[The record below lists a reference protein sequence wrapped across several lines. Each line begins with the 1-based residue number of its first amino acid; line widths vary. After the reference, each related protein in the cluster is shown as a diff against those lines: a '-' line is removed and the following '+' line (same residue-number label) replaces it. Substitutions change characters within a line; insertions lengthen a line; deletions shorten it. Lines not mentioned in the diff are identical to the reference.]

1 MSDSDTRARNLDA
14 VTRAFVAIGR
24 QDADAMMDNY
34 TDDVWVE
41 FPFADPPSRMEGNAN
56 IRKYLKG
63 AFKVFQFELTI
74 TEVHEG
80 LDPDK
85 LIVEFTSDG
94 KITTTGKHYANR
106 YIAVYGF
113 RDGKIAWWKEY
124 LNPKIM
130 DAAMTP

>member
-1 MSDSDTRARNLDA
+1 MEEPDETQLAWLLI
-14 VTRAFVAIGR
+14 F
-24 QDADAMMDNY
+24 
-34 TDDVWVE
+34 E
-41 FPFADPPSRMEGNAN
+41 FQA
-56 IRKYLKG
+56 
-63 AFKVFQFELTI
+63 Q
-74 TEVHEG
+74 H
-80 LDPDK
+80 DPDK